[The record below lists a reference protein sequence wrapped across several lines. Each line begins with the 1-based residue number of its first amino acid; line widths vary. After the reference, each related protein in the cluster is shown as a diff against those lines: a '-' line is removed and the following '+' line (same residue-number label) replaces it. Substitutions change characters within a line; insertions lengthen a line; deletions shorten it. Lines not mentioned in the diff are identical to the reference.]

1 MRWGAQKIMDL
12 EAANQMFGKRWPVA
26 KLAAFICF
34 AVTCVLLIGSLNAQ
48 PNLAAAS
55 VLASG
60 MTTK

>member
-1 MRWGAQKIMDL
+1 MRWGAQNIMDL

-48 PNLAAAS
+48 PNFSAAS
-55 VLASG
+55 VQAHVK
-60 MTTK
+60 TTK